1 MKLYYP
7 SFEIT
12 VGSKT
17 FTPSSTKIFDVRVKC
32 GLCPKVD
39 TLELIFTRDD
49 ETEKVQMG
57 ENVIVKAGYE
67 DKLQTVFSGI
77 VDSIEK
83 SFRQI
88 RVQALNR
95 ALHFTIFRL
104 NRVYLS
110 QTAGKIVS
118 DILDSLNKRL
128 VEKGEEPLK
137 YEKIMDGIMFPYY
150 VIGENICAYEH
161 IARLAEKS
169 NYICYTTPEGLLNFK
184 EYERREPY
192 TLKYGENII
201 EVSMVKLFNPIG
213 GVTVYGESPSSWAGR
228 ETFHWLSKKD
238 YSGTSGKG
246 VHELILKDPSIKDTD
261 TVSTVAENI
270 YSRRKRDFM
279 TFLRILGEPKIKV
292 GDTVKVENV
301 LGSQEPIELQVVEVE
316 HHLNFGE
323 GFTTLVGGVEVK

>member
-7 SFEIT
+7 NFEVT

-17 FTPSSTKIFDVRVKC
+17 FTPSSTKIFDMKVKC

-39 TLELIFTRDD
+39 TLELTFTRDE
-49 ETEKVQMG
+49 ETEKVQRR

-67 DKLQTVFSGI
+67 ENLQTVFSGT
-77 VDSIEK
+77 VDLIEK
-83 SFRQI
+83 GFRQI
-88 RVQALNR
+88 KVYALNR
-95 ALHFTIFRL
+95 AFHLTIFRL
-104 NRVYLS
+104 NRVYLN
-110 QTAGKIVS
+110 QTAGNIVS
-118 DILDSLNKRL
+118 DILNTLNKRL
-128 VEKGEEPLK
+128 AEENEEVLH

-150 VIGENICAYEH
+150 VIGENVSAYEH
-161 IARLAEKS
+161 MARLAEKS
-169 NYICYTTPEGLLNFK
+169 NYICYTSPEGLLNFK
-184 EYERREPY
+184 EYEKSEPY

-201 EVSMVKLFNPIG
+201 EASLVKLFNPIG

-246 VHELILKDPSIKDTD
+246 VHELILKDYSIKDTD

-270 YSRRKRDFM
+270 CSRRKRDFM
-279 TFLRILGEPKIKV
+279 TFLKILGSPKIKV
-292 GDTVKVENV
+292 GETVKVENI
-301 LGSQEPIELQVVEVE
+301 LGAQEPIELQVVEVE
-316 HHLNFGE
+316 HHINYGE